1 MASKVSGTI
10 TTVVKGHIH
19 ANVQIM
25 WKSIPLNVVITT
37 ASCEDM
43 HLSEGDSITVLIK
56 GTDVMLAKS
65 FSGMISARNRVSGIV
80 KQIIEGDVVSKV
92 FVESQDEML
101 HSIITNTSLKE
112 MEISEGNEITAI
124 VKSTELILYKET

>member
-10 TTVVKGHIH
+10 TKVVKGHIH
-19 ANVQIM
+19 ANVQIL
-25 WKSIPLNVVITT
+25 WKSIPLSVVITT

-65 FSGMISARNRVSGIV
+65 FSGMISARNRVNGVV
-80 KQIIEGDVVSKV
+80 KRIIEGDVVSKV

-101 HSIITNTSLKE
+101 HAIITNTSLKE
-112 MEISEGNEITAI
+112 MDVREGNEITAI

>member
-1 MASKVSGTI
+1 MASKVCGTI
-10 TTVVKGHIH
+10 TRVVKGHIH
-19 ANVQIM
+19 TNVQLL
-25 WKSIPLNVVITT
+25 WKSIPLSVIITT

-80 KQIIEGDVVSKV
+80 TQIIQGDVVSKV
-92 FVESQDEML
+92 FVESQEEIL
-101 HSIITNTSLKE
+101 HAVITNTSLKE
-112 MEISEGNEITAI
+112 MDIKEGNEVTAI

>member
-10 TTVVKGHIH
+10 TKVVKGHIH
-19 ANVQIM
+19 ANVQIL
-25 WKSIPLNVVITT
+25 WKSIPLSVVITT

-65 FSGMISARNRVSGIV
+65 FSGMISARNRVSGVV

-92 FVESQDEML
+92 FVESQEEML
-101 HSIITNTSLKE
+101 HAIITNTSLKE
-112 MEISEGNEITAI
+112 MDISEGNEVTAI
-124 VKSTELILYKET
+124 VKSTELILYKDT

>member
-19 ANVQIM
+19 ANVQIL

>member
-1 MASKVSGTI
+1 MASKVCGTI
-10 TTVVKGHIH
+10 TKVVKGHIH

-25 WKSIPLNVVITT
+25 WKSIPLSVVITK

-65 FSGMISARNRVSGIV
+65 FSGMISARNRVNGIV
-80 KQIIEGDVVSKV
+80 KRLIRGDVVSKV
-92 FVESQDEML
+92 FVESQEEML
-101 HSIITNTSLKE
+101 HAIITNTSLEE
-112 MEISEGNEITAI
+112 MDIKEGNEVTAI
-124 VKSTELILYKET
+124 VKSTELILYKEA

>member
-1 MASKVSGTI
+1 MASKVCGTI
-10 TTVVKGHIH
+10 TRVVKGHIH

-25 WKSIPLNVVITT
+25 WKSIPLSVVITK

-80 KQIIEGDVVSKV
+80 KRYYRGRRCIQGVCGIAGRDASCNYHQYLIERDG
-92 FVESQDEML
+92 
-101 HSIITNTSLKE
+101 
-112 MEISEGNEITAI
+112 
-124 VKSTELILYKET
+124 Y

>member
-101 HSIITNTSLKE
+101 HAIITNTSLKE
-112 MEISEGNEITAI
+112 MDVREGNEITAI

>member
-1 MASKVSGTI
+1 MASKVCGTI
-10 TTVVKGHIH
+10 TRVVKGHIH
-19 ANVQIM
+19 ANVQIL
-25 WKSIPLNVVITT
+25 WKAIPLSVIITT

-80 KQIIEGDVVSKV
+80 KQIIRGDVVSKV
-92 FVESQDEML
+92 FVESQEEML
-101 HSIITNTSLKE
+101 HAVITNTSLKE
-112 MEISEGNEITAI
+112 MDIKEGNEVTAI

>member
-1 MASKVSGTI
+1 MASKVCGTI
-10 TTVVKGHIH
+10 IRVLKGHIH
-19 ANVQIM
+19 ANVQIQ
-25 WKSIPLNVVITT
+25 WKSIPLSVVITK

-80 KQIIEGDVVSKV
+80 KRIIEGDVVSKV
-92 FVESQDEML
+92 FVESQEEVL
-101 HSIITNTSLKE
+101 HAVITNTSLKE
-112 MEISEGNEITAI
+112 MDISEGNEITAI

>member
-1 MASKVSGTI
+1 MAIKVSGTI
-10 TTVVKGHIH
+10 TKVVKGHIH
-19 ANVQIM
+19 ANVQIL
-25 WKSIPLNVVITT
+25 WKSIPLSVVITK

-43 HLSEGDSITVLIK
+43 HLSEGDTITVLIK

-65 FSGMISARNRVSGIV
+65 FSGMISARNRVSGVV

-101 HSIITNTSLKE
+101 HAIITNTSLKE
-112 MEISEGNEITAI
+112 MDISEGNEITAI

>member
-19 ANVQIM
+19 ANVQIL
-25 WKSIPLNVVITT
+25 WKSIPLSVVITT

-101 HSIITNTSLKE
+101 HAIITNTSLKE
-112 MEISEGNEITAI
+112 MDVREGNEITAI

>member
-10 TTVVKGHIH
+10 TKVVKGHIH
-19 ANVQIM
+19 ANVQIL
-25 WKSIPLNVVITT
+25 WKSIPLSVVITT

-43 HLSEGDSITVLIK
+43 HLSDGDSITVLIK

-65 FSGMISARNRVSGIV
+65 FSGMISARNRVGGVV
-80 KQIIEGDVVSKV
+80 KRIIEGDVVSKV

-101 HSIITNTSLKE
+101 HAIITNTSLKE
-112 MEISEGNEITAI
+112 MDVREGNEITAI

>member
-1 MASKVSGTI
+1 MASKVCGTI
-10 TTVVKGHIH
+10 TKVVKGHIH
-19 ANVQIM
+19 ANVQIL
-25 WKSIPLNVVITT
+25 WKSIPLSVVITK

-65 FSGMISARNRVSGIV
+65 FSGMISARNRVSGVV
-80 KQIIEGDVVSKV
+80 KRIIRGDVVSKV
-92 FVESQDEML
+92 FVESQQEML
-101 HSIITNTSLKE
+101 HAIITNTSLEE
-112 MEISEGNEITAI
+112 MDINEGNEITAI

>member
-10 TTVVKGHIH
+10 TKVVKGHIH
-19 ANVQIM
+19 ANVQIL
-25 WKSIPLNVVITT
+25 WKSIPLSVVITT

-65 FSGMISARNRVSGIV
+65 FSGMISARNRVSGVV
-80 KQIIEGDVVSKV
+80 KRIIEGDVVSKV

-101 HSIITNTSLKE
+101 HAIITNTSLEE
-112 MEISEGNEITAI
+112 MDIKEGNEITAI

>member
-1 MASKVSGTI
+1 MASKVCGTI
-10 TTVVKGHIH
+10 TRVIKGHIH
-19 ANVQIM
+19 ANVQIL
-25 WKSIPLNVVITT
+25 WKSIPLSVVITK

-65 FSGMISARNRVSGIV
+65 FSGMVSARNKVSGIV
-80 KQIIEGDVVSKV
+80 NRIIRGDVVSKV
-92 FVESQDEML
+92 FVESQEEML
-101 HSIITNTSLKE
+101 HAIITNTSLEE
-112 MEISEGNEITAI
+112 MDISEGNEITAI

>member
-1 MASKVSGTI
+1 MASKVCGKI
-10 TTVVKGHIH
+10 TKVVKGHIH
-19 ANVQIM
+19 ANVQIL
-25 WKSIPLNVVITT
+25 WKAIQLSVVITK

-65 FSGMISARNRVSGIV
+65 LSGMISARNRVSGIV

-92 FVESQDEML
+92 FVESQGEML
-101 HSIITNTSLKE
+101 HAVITNTSLRE
-112 MEISEGNEITAI
+112 MDIREGNEITAI
-124 VKSTELILYKET
+124 VKSTELILYKEI

>member
-1 MASKVSGTI
+1 MASKVCGTI
-10 TTVVKGHIH
+10 TRVVKGHIH
-19 ANVQIM
+19 ANVQIL
-25 WKSIPLNVVITT
+25 WKSIPLSVIITT

-80 KQIIEGDVVSKV
+80 KQIIQGDVVSKV
-92 FVESQDEML
+92 FVESQEEML
-101 HSIITNTSLKE
+101 HAVITNTSLKE
-112 MEISEGNEITAI
+112 MDINEGNEITAI

>member
-10 TTVVKGHIH
+10 TKVVKGHIH
-19 ANVQIM
+19 ANVQIL
-25 WKSIPLNVVITT
+25 WKSIPLSVVITSV
-37 ASCEDM
+37 SCEDM

-92 FVESQDEML
+92 FVESQGEML
-101 HSIITNTSLKE
+101 HAIITNTSLKE
-112 MEISEGNEITAI
+112 MDVREGNEITAI